1 MVRYILNRVL
11 MLIPVMLGVMLVVF
25 IFQAISPDNP
35 AKMILGYGATEEQ
48 VEAMQV
54 KLGLD
59 KPVPV
64 QYVRY
69 VWNLVRHGDLG
80 TSYSSGQPVLTEIMV
95 RFPITLRLAVLS
107 VFVGVVIGVPLG
119 ILSAVKQ
126 YTWVDNTILGFSVF
140 ISSFP
145 GFWLAL
151 LLIVLFSVRLG
162 WLPSMGIMD
171 WKGWIMP
178 TLVVAVGTMTMLI
191 RSTRASMLEAIRQ
204 DYVRTARAKGQ
215 SENKIIYGH
224 VLRNSMI
231 PIVNAIGITIGGQLG
246 GALIIESVFGI
257 AGIGMYAVT
266 AIGARNYPAVL
277 GSVVILA
284 FTFTLVNLLVD
295 ICYAIIDPK
304 LRITFSASSKARK
317 AKKRIAF
324 SGR

>member
-1 MVRYILNRVL
+1 
-11 MLIPVMLGVMLVVF
+11 MLIPVLLGVMLVVF
-25 IFQAISPDNP
+25 IFQAISPDDP
-35 AKMILGYGATEEQ
+35 ARMLLGYGATEEQ

-59 KPVPV
+59 QPIAV

-69 VWNLVRHGDLG
+69 VWNLIRYGDLG
-80 TSYSSGQPVLTEIMV
+80 TSYSSGQPVLSEIMV
-95 RFPITLRLAVLS
+95 RFPITLRLAVIS
-107 VFVGVVIGVPLG
+107 VFVGVLIGVPLG

-126 YTWVDNTILGFSVF
+126 YSWVDNAILGFSVF

-162 WLPSMGIMD
+162 WLPSMGIID

-178 TLVVAVGTMTMLI
+178 TVVIALGTMTMLI
-191 RSTRASMLEAIRQ
+191 RNTRASMLEAIRQ
-204 DYVRTARAKGQ
+204 DYVRMARAKGQ

-231 PIVNAIGITIGGQLG
+231 PIVNTISITIGGQLG

-257 AGIGMYAVT
+257 AGIGMYALT
-266 AIGARNYPAVL
+266 AIGTRNYPAVL
-277 GSVVILA
+277 GSVVVLA
-284 FTFTLVNLLVD
+284 FTFTVINLLVD
-295 ICYAIIDPK
+295 VCYAIIDPK
-304 LRITFSASSKARK
+304 LRITFVASSKARK
-317 AKKRIAF
+317 LRRMARKRAKAARAAY
-324 SGR
+324 